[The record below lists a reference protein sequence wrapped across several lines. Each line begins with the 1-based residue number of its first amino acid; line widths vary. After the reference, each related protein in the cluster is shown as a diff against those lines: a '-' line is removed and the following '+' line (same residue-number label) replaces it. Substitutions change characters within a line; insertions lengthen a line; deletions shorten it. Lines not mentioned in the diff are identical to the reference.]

1 MKIFAISDL
10 HLSLSEEKPMDIFG
24 GAWENYLQI
33 IKQDWL
39 EKVNDDDI
47 VILAGDL
54 SWAMRMDQFENDLK
68 FFDDLPGKKIIV
80 RGNHD
85 YWWSSYTKVKQA
97 LPENF
102 FALQNNA
109 MKIGDYVFCGTRGW
123 GLPNEEFTEEDQKIY
138 AREQIRL
145 DLALKNAKTM
155 LNEGDKLIVILH
167 YPPYNFKNFDNELMQ
182 LLQEAKPFAVVFGH
196 IHQSKGKYRLVEQ
209 IDGCKYYLTSCDL
222 LENKLVQVG
231 D

>member
-39 EKVNDDDI
+39 EKVNNDDI
-47 VILAGDL
+47 VIMAGDL
-54 SWAMRMDQFENDLK
+54 SWAMRMDQFENDLS

-85 YWWSSYTKVKQA
+85 YWWSSYAKVKFA

-109 MKIGDYVFCGTRGW
+109 MKIGNYVFCGTRGW

-145 DLALKNAKTM
+145 DLALKNAKTLM
-155 LNEGDKLIVILH
+155 RDGDKLIVILH
-167 YPPYNFKNFDNELMQ
+167 YPPYNFKSFDNEMMQ
-182 LLQEAKPFAVVFGH
+182 LLYDAQPFAVVFGH
-196 IHQSKGKYRLVEQ
+196 IHKSRGKYRLVEKIQ
-209 IDGCKYYLTSCDL
+209 GCKYYLTSCDL
-222 LENKLVQVG
+222 LENKLVQI
-231 D
+231 DD

>member
-39 EKVNDDDI
+39 EKVKDDDI
-47 VILAGDL
+47 VIMAGDL

-85 YWWSSYTKVKQA
+85 YWWSSYAKVKQA

-109 MKIGDYVFCGTRGW
+109 LKIGEYVFCGTRGW
-123 GLPNEEFTEEDQKIY
+123 GLPNEEYTEEDQKIY

-145 DLALKNAKTM
+145 DLALKNAKIM
-155 LNEGDKLIVILH
+155 LNDGDKLIVIMH

-182 LLQEAKPFAVVFGH
+182 LLYDAKPYAVVFGH
-196 IHQSKGKYRLVEQ
+196 IHKSNGKYRLVEQ
-209 IDGCKYYLTSCDL
+209 IKECKYYLTSCDL
-222 LENKLVQVG
+222 IENKLVRI
-231 D
+231 DD